1 MIRYA
6 IPELIIIDIS
16 LKNKPVIFGSNFRL
30 IIMVIIKVNEL
41 NIIHIIVV

>member
-1 MIRYA
+1 MIMYA

-16 LKNKPVIFGSNFRL
+16 FKNKPVIFGSSFRL
-30 IIMVIIKVNEL
+30 IIMVSIKVNEL